1 MKILLIEDDQKT
13 GFLLKKYLEQ
23 DCYVVD
29 WTKNGTKG
37 SFWARTNNYDLII
50 LDYVLPEKNGKKI
63 CTEIRNENIDTPIIM
78 LTIKFDINDKVD
90 LFNSGVDDYLVKPY
104 SYQEL
109 KARIKALLRRKPTI
123 KSNIININML
133 VINTNKNQ
141 VRYNNNDVYL
151 RRKEFLIL
159 KYLAENRGNIIS
171 RAELMEKVWDIN
183 ADAFSNT
190 IESHILNLRK
200 KFKKI
205 TNTKIIITVPG
216 RGYIINE
223 K

>member
-1 MKILLIEDDQKT
+1 
-13 GFLLKKYLEQ
+13 
-23 DCYVVD
+23 
-29 WTKNGTKG
+29 
-37 SFWARTNNYDLII
+37 
-50 LDYVLPEKNGKKI
+50 
-63 CTEIRNENIDTPIIM
+63 
-78 LTIKFDINDKVD
+78 
-90 LFNSGVDDYLVKPY
+90 
-104 SYQEL
+104 
-109 KARIKALLRRKPTI
+109 
-123 KSNIININML
+123 ML